1 MKNKKIKIMKQK
13 TKIIHKNKNKM
24 MIKMRKFQTKIIK
37 NLNKDLLINMIKN

>member
-13 TKIIHKNKNKM
+13 TKIKHKNKNKM